1 MVTPTRYLLAL
12 LMAATLLSPWS
23 APTSAERRAQHYTL
37 DLSDAEVNFSV
48 NVLGLFRVSG
58 RFEQVQGGLLFSEAC
73 TAKSIAFSIQTASV
87 NTDNPL
93 RDEVIRS
100 PALLNSRAHPF
111 ITFSSTHIDSPD
123 GRPGR
128 ITGTLGM
135 NGRSRE
141 VSFILRPGTAAE
153 DVTPEPDG
161 YVALASISR
170 ADFGIPSPMPGTSD
184 TIRIQVT
191 LELREDRLTLASS
204 ATQENTP

>member
-1 MVTPTRYLLAL
+1 
-12 LMAATLLSPWS
+12 
-23 APTSAERRAQHYTL
+23 
-37 DLSDAEVNFSV
+37 
-48 NVLGLFRVSG
+48 
-58 RFEQVQGGLLFSEAC
+58 
-73 TAKSIAFSIQTASV
+73 
-87 NTDNPL
+87 
-93 RDEVIRS
+93 
-100 PALLNSRAHPF
+100 
-111 ITFSSTHIDSPD
+111 
-123 GRPGR
+123 
-128 ITGTLGM
+128 M